1 MESKLNVTAT
11 GTELT
16 IREGKALELKPN
28 EKVTLSGTITAPGDY
43 AQVRATTY
51 DKLKCNVIAN
61 YTSRTIVL
69 TINEGDPL
77 ASTIKGTL
85 DIFPELETLGINK
98 NRMYSEKELY
108 SKLNFFGRYFT
119 DREAHKELLTRL
131 QQFKAKVHR
140 DFVNADD
147 YKGTAAIEKIT
158 KIEHEI
164 PLVFQLNIPIFTGT
178 APKKFIVNINIT
190 ATDGGISFWFESVEL
205 HEIISRETDSIFSQE
220 LNRLANFLVIKQW

>member
-1 MESKLNVTAT
+1 MEQKLNIEVT
-11 GTELT
+11 GNELT
-16 IREGKALELKPN
+16 IREGKALDLKPK
-28 EKVTLSGTITAPGDY
+28 EKVSLSGTITAPGDY
-43 AQVRATTY
+43 ALTRASTF
-51 DKLKCNVIAN
+51 DKLSCNVLAN

-85 DIFPELETLGINK
+85 DIFPELETLGVNK

-108 SKLNFFGRYFT
+108 SKLNFFGRYFS
-119 DREAHKELLTRL
+119 DKAAHKDLLTKL
-131 QQFKAKVHR
+131 QQFKAKVQR

-164 PLVFQLNIPIFTGT
+164 PLSFQLNIPIFTGGAHKT
-178 APKKFIVNINIT
+178 FTVNINIT
-190 ATDGGISFWFESVEL
+190 ATDGGISFWFESVDM
-205 HEIISRETDSIFSQE
+205 HEIISRETDSIFSLE
-220 LNRLANFLVIKQW
+220 LDRLSNFLVVKQW